1 MKREQ
6 KEIFIKNLKTIL
18 SENSLVLVF
27 HYRGMSMTD
36 MTELRVQ
43 SFNSGCNIKV
53 TKNRLTKLALEGTD
67 KSELSGLFDGP
78 TAIAYSNDPVQL
90 TKLLTNF
97 AKNNSNLVI
106 LGGIMDNEILTV
118 EKIDRSNN
126 YYRDNRG
133 THPLSIDDDILL
145 YALNINPELIS
156 YFRLSPFHWDFGAN
170 RLKAARYHHRNLF
183 FPMKFNQTAIQHP
196 SRRQLGPAMLVF

>member
-67 KSELSGLFDGP
+67 KSELTELFDGP
-78 TAIAYSNDPVQL
+78 TAIAYSNDPVEL

-97 AKNNSNLVI
+97 ARNNNNLVI

-118 EKIDRSNN
+118 EKIEI
-126 YYRDNRG
+126 
-133 THPLSIDDDILL
+133 LSKLPSLEEIRAQLIG
-145 YALNINPELIS
+145 LIS
-156 YFRLSPFHWDFGAN
+156 TPAQKIASVLTAPSGDLARVF
-170 RLKAARYHHRNLF
+170 KAYST
-183 FPMKFNQTAIQHP
+183 K
-196 SRRQLGPAMLVF
+196 

>member
-18 SENSLVLVF
+18 NENSLVLVF

-36 MTELRVQ
+36 MTDLRVQ

-53 TKNRLTKLALEGTD
+53 TKNRLTKLALEGSD
-67 KSELSGLFDGP
+67 KAALSEFFDGP
-78 TAIAYSNDPVQL
+78 TAIAYSSDPVQL

-106 LGGIMDNEILTV
+106 LGGIMDNEILSV
-118 EKIDRSNN
+118 EKIEI
-126 YYRDNRG
+126 
-133 THPLSIDDDILL
+133 LSKLPSLEEIRAQLIG
-145 YALNINPELIS
+145 LIS
-156 YFRLSPFHWDFGAN
+156 SPAQKIASVLTVPSGD
-170 RLKAARYHHRNLF
+170 LARV
-183 FPMKFNQTAIQHP
+183 FNAY
-196 SRRQLGPAMLVF
+196 SNK

>member
-6 KEIFIKNLKTIL
+6 KELFIKNLKSIL

-43 SFNSGCNIKV
+43 SFNSGCNIKD

-67 KSELSGLFDGP
+67 KSELSELFDGP
-78 TAIAYSNDPVQL
+78 TAIAYSNDPVEL

-118 EKIDRSNN
+118 EKIEI
-126 YYRDNRG
+126 
-133 THPLSIDDDILL
+133 LSKLPSLEEIRAQLIG
-145 YALNINPELIS
+145 LIS
-156 YFRLSPFHWDFGAN
+156 TPAQKIASILTAPSGD
-170 RLKAARYHHRNLF
+170 LARV
-183 FPMKFNQTAIQHP
+183 FNAYSTK
-196 SRRQLGPAMLVF
+196 

>member
-6 KEIFIKNLKTIL
+6 KELFIENLKTIL
-18 SENSLVLVF
+18 SENNLVLVF
-27 HYRGMSMTD
+27 HYRGMTMTD
-36 MTELRVQ
+36 MTDLRVQ

-67 KSELSGLFDGP
+67 KSELTDLFDGP

-106 LGGIMDNEILTV
+106 LGGIMDNDILTV
-118 EKIDRSNN
+118 EKIEI
-126 YYRDNRG
+126 
-133 THPLSIDDDILL
+133 LSKLPSLEEIRAQLIG
-145 YALNINPELIS
+145 LIS
-156 YFRLSPFHWDFGAN
+156 SPAQKIASVLTAPSGD
-170 RLKAARYHHRNLF
+170 LARV
-183 FPMKFNQTAIQHP
+183 FNAYSTK
-196 SRRQLGPAMLVF
+196 

>member
-6 KEIFIKNLKTIL
+6 KELFIKNLKSIL

-36 MTELRVQ
+36 MTDLRVK

-67 KSELSGLFDGP
+67 KSELSELFDGP
-78 TAIAYSNDPVQL
+78 TAIAYSNDPVEL

-106 LGGIMDNEILTV
+106 LGGIMDNDILTV
-118 EKIDRSNN
+118 EKIEI
-126 YYRDNRG
+126 
-133 THPLSIDDDILL
+133 LSKLPSLEEIRAQLIG
-145 YALNINPELIS
+145 LIS
-156 YFRLSPFHWDFGAN
+156 SL
-170 RLKAARYHHRNLF
+170 
-183 FPMKFNQTAIQHP
+183 
-196 SRRQLGPAMLVF
+196 RRKSHQF

>member
-1 MKREQ
+1 MKRDQ
-6 KEIFIKNLKTIL
+6 KENFVKNLKTIL
-18 SENSLVLVF
+18 DDNNLVLVF

-53 TKNRLTKLALEGTD
+53 TKNRLTKLALKESN
-67 KSELSGLFDGP
+67 KSQLSNFFDGP

-106 LGGIMDNEILTV
+106 LGGIMDNEILSV
-118 EKIDRSNN
+118 EKIEI
-126 YYRDNRG
+126 
-133 THPLSIDDDILL
+133 LSKLPSLEGIRAQLIG
-145 YALNINPELIS
+145 LIS
-156 YFRLSPFHWDFGAN
+156 SPAQKIASVLTASSGD
-170 RLKAARYHHRNLF
+170 LARI
-183 FPMKFNQTAIQHP
+183 FNAY
-196 SRRQLGPAMLVF
+196 SNK